1 MYLFATLL
9 ARKGL
14 FTLSTE
20 SLTLTESVCSKV
32 RVYLQGAK
40 QGKWAAHALK
50 TWSLLDGFQARLF
63 FFNLFFNWRIITLQ
77 CCASFCGTTTWISH
91 IYIYLSIYMYIYVCM
106 CIVKVKSLSRVRLL
120 VIPWTAAYQAP
131 PSMGF
136 SRQEY
141 WNGLPFPSPGIYT
154 YTLLSWAFL
163 PPFIFHSS
171 RLLQNTRLGY
181 LSYIAASH

>member
-40 QGKWAAHALK
+40 QGKWAAPALK

-106 CIVKVKSLSRVRLL
+106 CIVKVKSLSRVQLL

-141 WNGLPFPSPGIYT
+141 RSGVLAWCAITHGVTKSQT
-154 YTLLSWAFL
+154 WLSDWTEL
-163 PPFIFHSS
+163 
-171 RLLQNTRLGY
+171 TDYG
-181 LSYIAASH
+181 